1 MVIAVVVFEG
11 TVAEPDGK
19 KGAAMDETFQTTD
32 DGFAERVRD
41 SFDKQGIM
49 GHIGA
54 RLGEVRAGYCEIEL
68 PYSDAVSQQHGFF
81 HGGVVGTIADSAGGY
96 AAYSLMGPGEGVLTV
111 EYKLNLMAPADGDE
125 LIARGYVV
133 RPGNTLTVSR
143 AEVVVIKNGQATACA
158 ALQQTLMRIA
168 GREDVI
174 G

>member
-1 MVIAVVVFEG
+1 MNTE
-11 TVAEPDGK
+11 
-19 KGAAMDETFQTTD
+19 FQPAD
-32 DGFAERVRD
+32 DAFAQRVRD

-49 GHIGA
+49 AHIGA
-54 RLGEVRAGYCEIEL
+54 RLGEVRPGYCEIDL

-96 AAYSLMGPGEGVLTV
+96 AAYSLMGADDGVLTV

-133 RPGNTLTVSR
+133 RPGRTLTVSR
-143 AEVVVIKNGQATACA
+143 ADVMVVKDGQPVACA
-158 ALQQTLMRIA
+158 ALQQTLMRIQ
-168 GREDVI
+168 GRGDVI